1 MRRAAPGGGR
11 AGLAAWGS
19 RWAAHRGRGGVAIVL
34 QEQDGR
40 GLTRAQPLQL
50 GLQQLLLGL
59 QLGLPAQRDLQPL
72 QRLLQCLLLA
82 QQLHPAGRG
91 GQ

>member
-1 MRRAAPGGGR
+1 MRRAAPGGLGAGR
-11 AGLAAWGS
+11 AGSAG
-19 RWAAHRGRGGVAIVL
+19 AAHRGRGGVAVIL

-40 GLTRAQPLQL
+40 GLAGAQPIQL

-72 QRLLQCLLLA
+72 QRLLQRLLLA

-91 GQ
+91 RQ

>member
-1 MRRAAPGGGR
+1 MA
-11 AGLAAWGS
+11 
-19 RWAAHRGRGGVAIVL
+19 VVL

-40 GLTRAQPLQL
+40 GLAGAQPLHL

-72 QRLLQCLLLA
+72 QRLLKCLLLA
-82 QQLHPAGRG
+82 QQLHPAGRD